1 MSTRP
6 PQASSP
12 RRLAA
17 AALLIGLL
25 LLVVMAG
32 PTAPAAAGEG
42 PGRLIRLQTADV
54 TLTPGIYE
62 VNGRHIVLQLDH
74 NLQQAEVAALAASG
88 VRLLSYL
95 GDGAFIAGVDPGALT
110 AGVRAAY
117 DIRAATPWTVANKAT
132 PALRRGEVDA
142 SAWTEAG
149 LLEVVVL
156 FFADMTEGEMTAI
169 LGRHAAAFQ
178 PETPPLLWSAEIAP
192 AELAGLLGEQGI
204 HVVKPGPVLFL
215 PTLDNVRKII
225 HADEVQQATI
235 TDSGIQY
242 AGLTGQGIHLQVSEF
257 AWDRHP
263 DFITKD
269 GEWRF
274 VDSNPEYGDIHGTL
288 VGGIMAGDGE
298 LSATLADTPAY
309 APLGQWRG
317 IAPEATLIEFGA
329 EGLEID
335 ASNHSYCMQIFPCM
349 AGRRPLSIA
358 AFAVMGR
365 RLMSGRKCGR
375 RATRARAPS
384 TMMKTGRRQPGSLG
398 LALRPLPGD
407 RGPRP
412 CPLHALQDDPAR
424 GDVRVNDVAHVS
436 PGGRPLRAP
445 QRRTQL

>member
-1 MSTRP
+1 
-6 PQASSP
+6 
-12 RRLAA
+12 
-17 AALLIGLL
+17 
-25 LLVVMAG
+25 MAG
-32 PTAPAAAGEG
+32 PTAPAVAGEG
-42 PGRLIRLQTADV
+42 PGRLIHLQTADV
-54 TLTPGIYE
+54 TLTPGVYE

-74 NLQQAEVAALAASG
+74 NLQQAEVAALATSG

-117 DIRAATPWTVANKAT
+117 DIRAATPWTVANKAM

-169 LGRHAAAFQ
+169 LGRHAVAFQ

-257 AWDRHP
+257 AWDGHP

-298 LSATLADTPAY
+298 LSATLVDTPAY

-329 EGLEID
+329 AGLEID
-335 ASNHSYCMQIFPCM
+335 ARHVVSMPLAKWATAAHEVGAWHGTINRLGLIVFYHNVPSERRLDDLRARVRPRRRQGENQLEVAVHADSILGHSFFTEV
-349 AGRRPLSIA
+349 GRRWADAHDKRLP
-358 AFAVMGR
+358 R
-365 RLMSGRKCGR
+365 RE
-375 RATRARAPS
+375 AD
-384 TMMKTGRRQPGSLG
+384 
-398 LALRPLPGD
+398 AL
-407 RGPRP
+407 
-412 CPLHALQDDPAR
+412 
-424 GDVRVNDVAHVS
+424 
-436 PGGRPLRAP
+436 
-445 QRRTQL
+445 